1 MPLSDEIVADP
12 ARRTRL
18 RQRVENV
25 ARACGATAAFLV
37 DEGGT
42 PFATI
47 GHVEF
52 RLPFPLANLVE
63 EGAADAILQA
73 LVGEPQTRDLSS
85 VVVERL
91 SPRALL
97 VVLLPHSASARLRNA
112 IRKRAREIA
121 ADPLN
126 GVDSPRAAF

>member
-1 MPLSDEIVADP
+1 MEAL
-12 ARRTRL
+12 
-18 RQRVENV
+18 
-25 ARACGATAAFLV
+25 ARASGAVAAFLV

-63 EGAADAILQA
+63 EGDADVILQA
-73 LVGEPQTRDLSS
+73 LVGEPQTRDASS
-85 VVVERL
+85 VLVERL

-97 VVLLPHSASARLRNA
+97 VVLLPRPASARLRQSMRKSARA
-112 IRKRAREIA
+112 IGTILE
-121 ADPLN
+121 
-126 GVDSPRAAF
+126 GH

>member
-12 ARRTRL
+12 ERRARL
-18 RQRVENV
+18 RRRIESL
-25 ARACGATAAFLV
+25 ARACSAVAVFLV

-52 RLPFPLANLVE
+52 RLPFPLADLVE
-63 EGAADAILQA
+63 EADADVILQA
-73 LVGEPQTRDLSS
+73 LVGEPQSRDASS

-91 SPRALL
+91 SSRALL
-97 VVLLPHSASARLRNA
+97 VVLLPRPANARLKLS
-112 IRKRAREIA
+112 IRARA
-121 ADPLN
+121 R
-126 GVDSPRAAF
+126 GVAGILEKR

>member
-12 ARRTRL
+12 DRRTRL
-18 RQRVENV
+18 RTRIEAL
-25 ARACGATAAFLV
+25 ARSCGAVAAFLV

-63 EGAADAILQA
+63 EGDADVILQA
-73 LVGEPQTRDLSS
+73 LVGEPQTRDASS
-85 VVVERL
+85 VLVERL

-97 VVLLPHSASARLRNA
+97 VVLLPQPASSRLRNSMRA
-112 IRKRAREIA
+112 RAREIGRI
-121 ADPLN
+121 LE
-126 GVDSPRAAF
+126 GH

>member
-12 ARRTRL
+12 EKRARL
-18 RQRVENV
+18 RVGMESL
-25 ARACGATAAFLV
+25 ARACRAAAAFLI

-42 PFATI
+42 PFGTI

-63 EGAADAILQA
+63 EGDADVILQA
-73 LVGEPQTRDLSS
+73 LVGEPQTRDTTS

-97 VVLLPHSASARLRNA
+97 VVLLSRPATARLRLT
-112 IRKRAREIA
+112 IRTRAREIA
-121 ADPLN
+121 EVL
-126 GVDSPRAAF
+126 GSS

>member
-12 ARRTRL
+12 DRRTRL

-42 PFATI
+42 PFATT

-63 EGAADAILQA
+63 EGEADVILQA

-97 VVLLPHSASARLRNA
+97 VVLLPRSATARLRERNPEA
-112 IRKRAREIA
+112 RARDCRGSVNI
-121 ADPLN
+121 
-126 GVDSPRAAF
+126 VDSPRAAF